1 MENSTSAHPRLRQLT
16 STPHP
21 SAPSDG
27 NAFLYILIV
36 LSFYGFFLSAIMF
49 GYFHSKRKEKRRTN
63 IFTKLVHDNEKREWG
78 ALPKKHSLTFSSPV
92 PGLTLP
98 FCSKHSG
105 HLQRL
110 GVHGMF
116 PSPLA
121 CALCTEQSSVS
132 SLCSSADTRVA
143 IEEEQDCSTTEE
155 PEEGAKGSAGSSA
168 DDSG

>member
-1 MENSTSAHPRLRQLT
+1 MQKANSTSAHPRLRQLT

-92 PGLTLP
+92 PVGFCFIHTCFSQTENTL
-98 FCSKHSG
+98 F
-105 HLQRL
+105 HL
-110 GVHGMF
+110 VM
-116 PSPLA
+116 
-121 CALCTEQSSVS
+121 SS
-132 SLCSSADTRVA
+132 CGNT
-143 IEEEQDCSTTEE
+143 
-155 PEEGAKGSAGSSA
+155 GSASLHFKLHTSSRE
-168 DDSG
+168 SYGRFQTWNFQTLLN